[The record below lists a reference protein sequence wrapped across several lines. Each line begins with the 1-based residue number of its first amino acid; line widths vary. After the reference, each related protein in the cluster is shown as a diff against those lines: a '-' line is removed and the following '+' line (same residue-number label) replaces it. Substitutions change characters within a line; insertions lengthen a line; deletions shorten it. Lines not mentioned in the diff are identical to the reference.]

1 MDKIS
6 CSVVKDLLP
15 LYVDGVLTE
24 ESCKLVKNHID
35 GCPACKVQYEK
46 MKDTSSLVKVK
57 TASKEKAV
65 IKRIRN
71 KINLKRWLGICV
83 TALLVIAIALGAFY
97 GVVHKQSYLAY
108 ADTGLYVENDKLCT
122 DKSYYCYYG
131 FDSPEEGTLFIYMTT
146 TFYESHNENK
156 KTIIVDDSSF
166 ALDTDNPDVK
176 QVYYI
181 SEEYV
186 KSLKSGSYFV
196 SADSEANYIAN
207 NQSKLEELKKNST
220 LVWNSEQ

>member
-1 MDKIS
+1 MEKIS

-15 LYVDGVLTE
+15 LYADGVLTE
-24 ESCKLVKNHID
+24 DSSKLVKNHLNS
-35 GCPACKVQYEK
+35 CPACKVQYEK
-46 MKDTSSLVKVK
+46 MKDISSPVKMK

-97 GVVHKQSYLAY
+97 GVVHKQSYLTY
-108 ADTGLYVENDKLCT
+108 ADTGLYVENNELRTNKP
-122 DKSYYCYYG
+122 YYCYYG

-146 TFYESHNENK
+146 TYYESHSKNK
-156 KTIIVDDSSF
+156 NVIIVDDFSF

-176 QVYYI
+176 QVYYV
-181 SEEYV
+181 SEKYV

-196 SADSEANYIAN
+196 SAGSEADYIAN

-220 LVWNSEQ
+220 LVWSAEQ

>member
-1 MDKIS
+1 MEKIS

-24 ESCKLVKNHID
+24 DSSKLVKNHLD
-35 GCPACKVQYEK
+35 SCPACKEQYEK
-46 MKDTSSLVKVK
+46 MKDTSNPVKAK
-57 TASKEKAV
+57 TVDKEKAV

-97 GVVHKQSYLAY
+97 GIVHKQSYLAY
-108 ADTGLYVENDKLCT
+108 ADTGLYVENNELRTNKP
-122 DKSYYCYYG
+122 YYCYYG
-131 FDSPEEGTLFIYMTT
+131 FDSPEEGTLFIYMSTT
-146 TFYESHNENK
+146 VYDSHSKNQK
-156 KTIIVDDSSF
+156 LVVVDDWNAGTAF
-166 ALDTDNPDVK
+166 DVK

-186 KSLKSGSYFV
+186 KPLKDCSYFV
-196 SADSEANYIAN
+196 SADNEADYIAN

-220 LVWNSEQ
+220 LVWSSEQ

>member
-1 MDKIS
+1 MEKIS

-15 LYVDGVLTE
+15 LYADGVLTE
-24 ESCKLVKNHID
+24 DSSKLVKNHLNS
-35 GCPACKVQYEK
+35 CPACKEQYEK
-46 MKDTSSLVKVK
+46 MKDTSNPVKVK
-57 TASKEKAV
+57 IASKEKAA

-108 ADTGLYVENDKLCT
+108 ADTGLYVENGELCT
-122 DKSYYCYYG
+122 DQSYYCYYLS
-131 FDSPEEGTLFIYMTT
+131 DSPEDGTVFIYMTT

-156 KTIIVDDSSF
+156 KTIIVDDFSGE
-166 ALDTDNPDVK
+166 DTSRPEVK
-176 QVYYI
+176 QVYYV
-181 SEEYV
+181 SQEYV
-186 KSLKSGSYFV
+186 EALRNCSYFA
-196 SADSEANYIAN
+196 SADSEADYIAN

-220 LVWNSEQ
+220 LVWSAEQ

>member
-46 MKDTSSLVKVK
+46 MKDTSSPVKVK

-71 KINLKRWLGICV
+71 KINIKRWLGICV

-122 DKSYYCYYG
+122 DKSYYCYYLS
-131 FDSPEEGTLFIYMTT
+131 DSQEDGTVFIYMTT

-156 KTIIVDDSSF
+156 KTIIVDDFSGD
-166 ALDTDNPDVK
+166 DTSRPEVK
-176 QVYYI
+176 QVYYV
-181 SEEYV
+181 SQEYV
-186 KSLKSGSYFV
+186 ESLKNCSYFT
-196 SADSEANYIAN
+196 SAGSEADYIAN
-207 NQSKLEELKKNST
+207 NQNKLEELKKNST
-220 LVWNSEQ
+220 LVWSAEQ

>member
-35 GCPACKVQYEK
+35 GCSACKVQYEK
-46 MKDTSSLVKVK
+46 MKDTSSPVKVRM
-57 TASKEKAV
+57 TSKEKAV

-71 KINLKRWLGICV
+71 KINIKRWLGICV

-108 ADTGLYVENDKLCT
+108 ADTGLYVENNELRTNKP
-122 DKSYYCYYG
+122 YYCYYG
-131 FDSPEEGTLFIYMTT
+131 FDSPEEGTLFIYMSTT
-146 TFYESHNENK
+146 VYDSHSKNQK
-156 KTIIVDDSSF
+156 LVVVDDWNAGTAF
-166 ALDTDNPDVK
+166 DVK

-186 KSLKSGSYFV
+186 KPLKDCSYFV
-196 SADSEANYIAN
+196 SADNEADYIAN

-220 LVWNSEQ
+220 LVWSSEQ